1 MVVRSRTGLVAR
13 GLLVTLAALL
23 GLLLSVQPAVAQET
37 TAPAPATEE
46 TLAPADESTDA
57 GDDSSGLLGAVT
69 GAITGA
75 VDCAKYVG
83 GNSNPFLGWV
93 AGAIP
98 GGDVNTCGDTLGAAA
113 GAVTDKIGDAAES
126 VAEGAVEKTA
136 LSFGNAGA
144 EILKFALGW
153 WITFNPVDTDVFK
166 ETVSSIGEYTFYIQV
181 AAFALSMILLGARL
195 AMARSGAIRDT
206 SEEGFRQMARATL
219 VAGTFTS
226 LVVLGTRLSDGIA
239 NWFMEGTV
247 GADPRGLVEAMVSIA
262 VYAGPGGTALLFVIG
277 LLGILGGLVMAF
289 LMLMRTG
296 FLVLM
301 AAALPIAGAAGGT
314 KIGSQAF
321 DKMIAW
327 TIAWLLVKPVGAFV
341 IGCSAMLFLK
351 ATPTISNPDNGDAL
365 MALTGV
371 ILLCAAALV
380 LPSLMRMIVPN
391 VGALGGGGS
400 GAAAG
405 AALGALAM
413 KGAGMM
419 AGGGAPTGAA
429 VASSSSTT
437 ASTSASG
444 GDSGMTTGAAQPAP
458 ASFGGGGDG
467 GQQPGGT
474 SGGNPNVNGAA
485 GGNPG
490 GSEAGTPTSSGAA
503 PASGDSGGRQPVST
517 GAAAPQF
524 NSGGFER

>member
-1 MVVRSRTGLVAR
+1 MLVVSTLKRSTLQ
-13 GLLVTLAALL
+13 GLLIALIALL
-23 GLLLSVQPAVAQET
+23 GMLIAVQPAAAQESS
-37 TAPAPATEE
+37 PAPTSQEA
-46 TLAPADESTDA
+46 APTDGESTETD
-57 GDDSSGLLGAVT
+57 GESEKSTLDTVT
-69 GAITGA
+69 GTITGA
-75 VDCAKYVG
+75 LDCAKML
-83 GNSNPFLGWV
+83 GNTAGAV
-93 AGAIP
+93 AGWLA
-98 GGDVNTCGDTLGAAA
+98 GAVGAEVNTCGETA
-113 GAVTDKIGDAAES
+113 GDVMSGVTGKIGDAAQS

-153 WITFNPVDTDVFK
+153 WITFNPIDTDVFTD
-166 ETVSSIGEYTFYIQV
+166 TVSSIGEYTFYIQV

-247 GADPRGLVEAMVSIA
+247 GEDPRGLVEAMVSIA

-458 ASFGGGGDG
+458 ASFSGGGDG